1 MSQPHQLMMATI
13 LLLLVILSVVSAY
26 LVTPTTRLSIRTHNH
41 NIHQQYSRR
50 QTNNKTKSNFQPS
63 KWKDYDITSTTTQLS
78 LGIDPSDIAQH
89 VHTLHE
95 HTASN
100 AAFIS
105 TISDHASSTTS
116 ELLAQ
121 KVTNVIPNQSL
132 APLSDTIQSALE
144 NTGNAGTSPEIIP
157 DIMSMPGGVPRSGN
171 AFLSESFK
179 ELYGGTLSSRAPP
192 PPSSMISPDGTLTV
206 PAKEIDMIGRYADL
220 LSRIPL
226 AAATYALIDFFIIN
240 AEEDIAIQ
248 ELMMS
253 EDLLEAEENGE
264 GEILEAIMDVENK
277 VIVQRFVGVFG
288 VVVATIV
295 WSLIRKVRVL
305 VLFCLM
311 YLCVQ
316 YDSLGDLG
324 QFIWSSLCFCFIAF
338 ANHMY

>member
-1 MSQPHQLMMATI
+1 MMSQPHQLIMMATI
-13 LLLLVILSVVSAY
+13 LLLFVILSVVSAY
-26 LVTPTTRLSIRTHNH
+26 LVPTTTRLSIRPHSQK
-41 NIHQQYSRR
+41 IYQQQQSRR
-50 QTNNKTKSNFQPS
+50 QANNRKPKSHFSSKS
-63 KWKDYDITSTTTQLS
+63 KWNDITSTTTQLS

-95 HTASN
+95 HTTSN
-100 AAFIS
+100 TAFIS
-105 TISDHASSTTS
+105 SISDHASSTTS

-121 KVTNVIPNQSL
+121 KATNVIPNQSL
-132 APLSDTIQSALE
+132 APLSDTIQSVLE
-144 NTGNAGTSPEIIP
+144 NTGNTGTSPEVIP
-157 DIMSMPGGVPRSGN
+157 DMMSMPGGVPRSGN

-179 ELYGGTLSSRAPP
+179 ELYGGSISSKAPP
-192 PPSSMISPDGTLTV
+192 PPSSMISPDGTLSV

-264 GEILEAIMDVENK
+264 GDKVLEAIMDVENK
-277 VIVQRFVGVFG
+277 VIVQRFVGVFC

-295 WSLIRKVRVL
+295 WSLISYHPVPFGEL
-305 VLFCLM
+305 
-311 YLCVQ
+311 
-316 YDSLGDLG
+316 
-324 QFIWSSLCFCFIAF
+324 
-338 ANHMY
+338 

>member
-1 MSQPHQLMMATI
+1 MSQPHQLIMMATI
-13 LLLLVILSVVSAY
+13 LLLLLVILSVVSAY
-26 LVTPTTRLSIRTHNH
+26 LVPPTTRLSIRSN
-41 NIHQQYSRR
+41 NQKIYQQYSIRR
-50 QTNNKTKSNFQPS
+50 QANNRKTKSRFCPS
-63 KWKDYDITSTTTQLS
+63 KWNHLTSTTQLL

-95 HTASN
+95 HTTSN
-100 AAFIS
+100 TAFIS

-121 KVTNVIPNQSL
+121 KATNVIPNQSL
-132 APLSDTIQSALE
+132 APLSDTIQSVLE
-144 NTGNAGTSPEIIP
+144 NTGNTGTSPEVIP
-157 DIMSMPGGVPRSGN
+157 DMMSMPGGVPRSGN

-179 ELYGGTLSSRAPP
+179 ELYGGSISSKAPP

-264 GEILEAIMDVENK
+264 GDKVLEAIMDVENK
-277 VIVQRFVGVFG
+277 VIVQRFLGVFC
-288 VVVATIV
+288 VVVATII
-295 WSLIRKVRVL
+295 WSLIRKVRR
-305 VLFCLM
+305 
-311 YLCVQ
+311 
-316 YDSLGDLG
+316 
-324 QFIWSSLCFCFIAF
+324 
-338 ANHMY
+338 

>member
-13 LLLLVILSVVSAY
+13 LLLLVILSIVSAY
-26 LVTPTTRLSIRTHNH
+26 LVTPTTRLSIRTSNH
-41 NIHQQYSRR
+41 NIHQQQQLIRR
-50 QTNNKTKSNFQPS
+50 QANNRKTKSHHS
-63 KWKDYDITSTTTQLS
+63 KWNIITSTQLS

-95 HTASN
+95 HTTSN

-121 KVTNVIPNQSL
+121 KATNVIPNQSL
-132 APLSDTIQSALE
+132 APLSDTIQSVLE
-144 NTGNAGTSPEIIP
+144 NTGNTGTSPEVIP
-157 DIMSMPGGVPRSGN
+157 DMNSMPGGVPRSGN

-179 ELYGGTLSSRAPP
+179 ELYGGSISSKAPP
-192 PPSSMISPDGTLTV
+192 PPSSMISPDGTLSV

-264 GEILEAIMDVENK
+264 GDKVLEAIMDVENK
-277 VIVQRFVGVFG
+277 VIVQRFVGVFC

-295 WSLIRKVRVL
+295 WSLISYHPVPFGEL
-305 VLFCLM
+305 
-311 YLCVQ
+311 
-316 YDSLGDLG
+316 
-324 QFIWSSLCFCFIAF
+324 
-338 ANHMY
+338 

>member
-50 QTNNKTKSNFQPS
+50 QANNRKPKSPS
-63 KWKDYDITSTTTQLS
+63 KWKKDDITSTTTQLS

-95 HTASN
+95 HTTSN
-100 AAFIS
+100 TAFIS
-105 TISDHASSTTS
+105 SISDHASSTTS

-132 APLSDTIQSALE
+132 APLSDTIQSSLE
-144 NTGNAGTSPEIIP
+144 NTGNSGTSPEVIP
-157 DIMSMPGGVPRSGN
+157 DMMSMPGGVPRSGN

-179 ELYGGTLSSRAPP
+179 ELYGGTISSKAPP
-192 PPSSMISPDGTLTV
+192 PPSSMISPDGTLSV
-206 PAKEIDMIGRYADL
+206 PAKELDMIGRYADL

-277 VIVQRFVGVFG
+277 VIVQRFLGVFC

-295 WSLIRKVRVL
+295 WSLISYHPVPFGEL
-305 VLFCLM
+305 
-311 YLCVQ
+311 
-316 YDSLGDLG
+316 
-324 QFIWSSLCFCFIAF
+324 
-338 ANHMY
+338 

>member
-1 MSQPHQLMMATI
+1 MSQPHQLITTI
-13 LLLLVILSVVSAY
+13 LLLLLVILSVVSAY
-26 LVTPTTRLSIRTHNH
+26 LVPTTNRLSIRKHNQK
-41 NIHQQYSRR
+41 IHQQLSRR
-50 QTNNKTKSNFQPS
+50 QQANNRKIKSHPS
-63 KWKDYDITSTTTQLS
+63 KWNIITSTQLS

-95 HTASN
+95 HTTSN
-100 AAFIS
+100 TAFIS

-121 KVTNVIPNQSL
+121 KATNVIPNQSL

-144 NTGNAGTSPEIIP
+144 NTGNTGTSPEVIP
-157 DIMSMPGGVPRSGN
+157 DMNSMPGGVPRSGN

-179 ELYGGTLSSRAPP
+179 ELYGGSISSKAPP
-192 PPSSMISPDGTLTV
+192 PPSSMISPDGTLSV

-253 EDLLEAEENGE
+253 EDLLEAEMEGE
-264 GEILEAIMDVENK
+264 GDVLEAIMDVENK
-277 VIVQRFVGVFG
+277 VIVQRFVGVVG

-295 WSLIRKVRVL
+295 WSLISYHPVPFGEL
-305 VLFCLM
+305 
-311 YLCVQ
+311 
-316 YDSLGDLG
+316 
-324 QFIWSSLCFCFIAF
+324 
-338 ANHMY
+338 

>member
-1 MSQPHQLMMATI
+1 MMATI
-13 LLLLVILSVVSAY
+13 LLLLLVILSVVSAY
-26 LVTPTTRLSIRTHNH
+26 LVPTTTRLSIRSN
-41 NIHQQYSRR
+41 NQKIYQQYSIRR
-50 QTNNKTKSNFQPS
+50 QANNRKIKSPS
-63 KWKDYDITSTTTQLS
+63 EWNDLTSTTQLS

-95 HTASN
+95 HTTSN
-100 AAFIS
+100 TAFIS
-105 TISDHASSTTS
+105 SISDHASSTTS

-121 KVTNVIPNQSL
+121 KATNVIPNQSL
-132 APLSDTIQSALE
+132 APLTDTIQSALE
-144 NTGNAGTSPEIIP
+144 NTGNSGTSPEVIP
-157 DIMSMPGGVPRSGN
+157 DMNSMPGGVPRSGN

-179 ELYGGTLSSRAPP
+179 ELYGGSISSKAPP

-226 AAATYALIDFFIIN
+226 AAAVYALIDFFIIN

-264 GEILEAIMDVENK
+264 GDKVLEAIMDVENK
-277 VIVQRFVGVFG
+277 VIVQRFLGVFC

-295 WSLIRKVRVL
+295 WSLISYHPVPFGEL
-305 VLFCLM
+305 
-311 YLCVQ
+311 
-316 YDSLGDLG
+316 
-324 QFIWSSLCFCFIAF
+324 
-338 ANHMY
+338 